1 MSYQQFR
8 PAPFGQIP
16 VVVKN
21 IIIINVILYVA
32 KLIVPLPLDNYLDLF
47 YYKSH
52 FFKPFQ
58 FVTYMFMHFDF
69 GHLLFNMLP
78 LYFLGS
84 ILERTWGPKRF
95 LNFYLLSG
103 LGAALAQY
111 AVFYFQDRQFM
122 DTYGGYAGMEGFYE
136 AQKMFYDNMVC
147 LGASGAVFGILT
159 GFAMLFPNTQLYIY
173 FLVPVK
179 AKWLVLFYGLAEL
192 FYGVAQQPGDNVA
205 HFAHLGG
212 ALVGVII
219 VLIWKRNRKQFY

>member
-1 MSYQQFR
+1 
-8 PAPFGQIP
+8 
-16 VVVKN
+16 
-21 IIIINVILYVA
+21 
-32 KLIVPLPLDNYLDLF
+32 
-47 YYKSH
+47 
-52 FFKPFQ
+52 
-58 FVTYMFMHFDF
+58 MHFDF
-69 GHLLFNMLP
+69 GHLLFNMLA
-78 LYFLGS
+78 LYFLGP
-84 ILERTWGPKRF
+84 ILERVWGPKRF

-111 AVFYFQDRQFM
+111 GVFYFQDQELM
-122 DTYGGYAGMEGFYE
+122 ATYGSYAAMDGYYE
-136 AQKMFYDNMVC
+136 SLHMIYDSMVC

-159 GFAMLFPNTQLYIY
+159 GFAMLFPNTHLYIY

-212 ALVGVII
+212 ALVGAII